1 VTLTI
6 VDINDHDPVF
16 LSDTPPVIEIME
28 SAQTG
33 SRFALP
39 AATDADSS
47 RYGIQRYAFASDGD
61 TETPFELQAEAKPD
75 GSSDVRL
82 VLVEAL
88 DRESRAEYQ
97 LTVVAYDGGE
107 EPAARSA
114 SIEIH
119 VVVLDVNDN
128 RPTFE
133 HDYYEAVVPENVP
146 TGSIVLRVRASDP
159 DEGANGDIRYRLDE
173 QFHDLF
179 AVDDV
184 TGDVI
189 VVGALDYERATSYHL
204 TVSAVDGGSSTPE
217 AVMAALTAD
226 VAVRVRLDDVNDNR
240 PEVVVNTLATSG
252 AKVAEVAEQA
262 RVGTF
267 VGHVIVSDADSGRN
281 ARTDCKLVPDR
292 EDFDS
297 AFRLEQMFDNE
308 YKVIYSF
315 SLYVEC
321 NFPLYNVLRY
331 TYTESSDN
339 FHLLRNFL

>member
-6 VDINDHDPVF
+6 IDINDHDPVF
-16 LSDTPPVIEIME
+16 QSNTPTVIEIIE

-47 RYGIQRYAFASDGD
+47 RYGIQRYAFAGD
-61 TETPFELQAEAKPD
+61 SSAPETEIPFELQAEAKPD

-82 VLVEAL
+82 VLVDTL
-88 DRESRAEYQ
+88 DRESRSEYH
-97 LTVVAYDGGE
+97 LTVVAYDGGD

-114 SIEIH
+114 SIEVH
-119 VVVLDVNDN
+119 VIVLDVNDN

-146 TGSIVLRVRASDP
+146 TGSIILRVRANDP
-159 DEGANGDIRYRLDE
+159 DAGANADIRYRLDD
-173 QFHDLF
+173 QFHELF

-189 VVGALDYERATSYHL
+189 VVGEIDYERATSYHL
-204 TVSAVDGGSSTPE
+204 IVSAVDGGSSTPE
-217 AVMAALTAD
+217 VVMAALTAD
-226 VAVRVRLDDVNDNR
+226 VAVHVKVDDVNDNK
-240 PEVVVNTLATSG
+240 PEVVVNTLAKSD

-262 RVGTF
+262 DVGTF

-281 ARTDCKLVPDR
+281 GRTDCKLVPNHD
-292 EDFDS
+292 DFDS
-297 AFRLEQMFDNE
+297 AFVLEQMFDNE
-308 YKVIYSF
+308 YQVIICVVYMARR
-315 SLYVEC
+315 C
-321 NFPLYNVLRY
+321 PLVLQSH
-331 TYTESSDN
+331 TC
-339 FHLLRNFL
+339 